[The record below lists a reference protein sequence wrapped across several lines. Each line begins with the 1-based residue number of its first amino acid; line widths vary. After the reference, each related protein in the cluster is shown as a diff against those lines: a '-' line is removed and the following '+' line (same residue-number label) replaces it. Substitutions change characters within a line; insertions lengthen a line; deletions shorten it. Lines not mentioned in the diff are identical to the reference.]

1 LDLLHKS
8 YLSPEEMADLLTML
22 TIPETKTVLRQWLTL
37 IDNIK
42 VHGVKT
48 LVETNSQIARDADL
62 TKESL
67 ELIDSYADKEPWLIQ
82 EIRDSFKAVVREL
95 FAMKIG
101 LLDPLTQVGAI
112 AFFGDQETAEDW
124 KASNPE
130 VFISW
135 AKRGNDATLKG
146 KKKRGKTNFL
156 LLIGEIGIRYGFDV
170 VGNVKVFPPVPPNYT
185 YCAKLSDML
194 LAICKSVLAGRNV
207 LLLFDESALYWNKIE
222 AVRPKNIDMNKL
234 CLVFG
239 KFHCNMVFC
248 AHYDENIPPVVAK
261 NADAEFEKT
270 ATKNVYVHVK
280 DGIKVGPKLITSVPA
295 TTWGYDPDQIQY
307 FSLDMDVNNIFEWM
321 ATIPDGKNQWEAL
334 IEYVTKHKGETG
346 EKALSDEQV
355 ALFLKRTKKK
365 SIGEISSI
373 LEKPKSTIQGMLERA
388 SG

>member
-1 LDLLHKS
+1 
-8 YLSPEEMADLLTML
+8 MADLLTML
-22 TIPETKTVLRQWLTL
+22 TIPETKTVLRTWLRL

-42 VHGVKT
+42 EYGVRY
-48 LVETNSQIARDADL
+48 LVENNSPIARDADL
-62 TKESL
+62 TKASL
-67 ELIDSYADKEPWLIQ
+67 DTIDEFSDKEPYLIR
-82 EIRDSFKAVVREL
+82 EIRDLFKAVVREL
-95 FAMKIG
+95 FATKMG

-135 AKRGNDATLKG
+135 AKRGNDAVLKG

-156 LLIGEIGIRYGFDV
+156 LLLGEIATQYGFDI
-170 VGNVKVFPPVPPNYT
+170 VGNVKVFEPIPANYT
-185 YCAKLSDML
+185 YCPKLSDML
-194 LAICKSVLAGRNV
+194 LAVCRSVKAGRNV

-261 NADAEFEKT
+261 NAEAEFEKT

-295 TTWGYDPDQIQY
+295 TTWGYDPDQVQY

-321 ATIPDGKNQWEAL
+321 SKIPDGVNQWDAL
-334 IEYVTKHKGETG
+334 TEYVTKHKGETG
-346 EKALSDEQV
+346 EKALTDEQV

-365 SIGEISSI
+365 SLGEIASI
-373 LEKPKSTIQGMLERA
+373 LEKPRSTVQGMIERA
-388 SG
+388 S

>member
-1 LDLLHKS
+1 
-8 YLSPEEMADLLTML
+8 MADLLTML
-22 TIPETKTVLRQWLTL
+22 TIPETKTVLRTWLTL
-37 IDNIK
+37 IDNISNY
-42 VHGVKT
+42 GVGH
-48 LVETNSQIARDADL
+48 LVENRAKIADIANL
-62 TKESL
+62 TPQSL
-67 ELIDSYADKEPWLIQ
+67 DEIDSSNDKEPWLVREIQ
-82 EIRDSFKAVVREL
+82 ESFKATVREL
-95 FAMKIG
+95 FATKMG

-135 AKRGNDATLKG
+135 AKRGNDAVLKG

-156 LLIGEIGIRYGFDV
+156 LKLGEIGVEYDFDV
-170 VGNVKVFPPVPPNYT
+170 VGNVKVYPPIPPNYT
-185 YCAKLSDML
+185 YSSKLSDML
-194 LAICKSVLAGRNV
+194 LAICRSVKAGRSV

-239 KFHCNMVFC
+239 KFHCNMIFC
-248 AHYDENIPPVVAK
+248 AHYDENVPPVVAK

-270 ATKNVYVHVK
+270 AIKNVYVHIK

-295 TTWGYDPDQIQY
+295 TTWVYDPDQIQY

-321 ATIPDGKNQWEAL
+321 STIPDGVNQWDAL
-334 IEYVTKHKGETG
+334 TEYVLKHKGETG
-346 EKALSDEQV
+346 EKALSDDQV

-365 SIGEISSI
+365 SLGEIASI
-373 LEKPKSTIQGMLERA
+373 LEKPRSTVQGMIERA
-388 SG
+388 S